1 MKKVSVPAS
10 NDYCPQTLFL
20 YGTYKEDGSPNFGLF
35 CWFSYLW
42 LDDQMGVMA
51 TIGGDKLTKERIL
64 QTGVFSANLVT
75 EELLPLA
82 DYFGTTNGYTP
93 NKMKISVDIEPG
105 EKLEVPVLAQSP
117 VTFELK
123 VREHHSLNGSDVF
136 LCEIV
141 NTLVSADIP
150 LAKTPQQ
157 KLQQLKTLAP
167 VCTTNA
173 TYYSFHGDFLGE
185 WGSLASMIPT
195 IHIQ

>member
-1 MKKVSVPAS
+1 MKKVSVPTS

-51 TIGGDKLTKERIL
+51 AIGGDKLTKERIL

-82 DYFGTTNGYTP
+82 DYFGTTDGYTSD
-93 NKMKISVDIEPG
+93 KMDILVDIEPG
-105 EKLEVPVLAQSP
+105 EQLAVPILSQSP

-141 NTLVSADIP
+141 TTLVSADIP
-150 LAKTPQQ
+150 LAQSPQQ
-157 KLQQLKTLAP
+157 KYQQLQALAP
-167 VCTTNA
+167 VCTTN
-173 TYYSFHGDFLGE
+173 TSYYSFNGSFLGE
-185 WGSLASMIPT
+185 WGSLAST
-195 IHIQ
+195 VKK